1 MTEDGK
7 LFYKAAPGETVTL
20 KIDITG
26 DAFVEVGPPM
36 EPGEDKTTWV
46 LKIPE
51 SGFSNPY
58 IFKARVDFVDP
69 PAGSKVDFTVSGSNG
84 GSFSG
89 FPIDPESII
98 KLPTFT
104 VRVE

>member
-20 KIDITG
+20 KAAITG
-26 DAFVEVGPPM
+26 DAFVAVGEPM
-36 EPGEDKTTWV
+36 EPGENQTTWI
-46 LKIPE
+46 LKIPQ
-51 SGFSNPY
+51 SGFLNPY

-69 PAGSKVDFTVSGSNG
+69 PAGSKVDFIISGSNG

-89 FPIDPESII
+89 FPIDPSSII
-98 KLPTFT
+98 KTEDF
-104 VRVE
+104 VINVV